1 MVDLAGTAPA
11 SCNRFLS
18 GVKLQFL
25 VPKEGVEPSC
35 LSTVD
40 FESTAY
46 AIPPL
51 GHYFWCSR
59 VESNYQRILTMDM
72 LCHLTTR
79 AF

>member
-35 LSTVD
+35 LSTMD

-46 AIPPL
+46 TIPPP
-51 GHYFWCSR
+51 GHKSIIADNLYFVNYKLFGADSR
-59 VESNYQRILTMDM
+59 I
-72 LCHLTTR
+72 
-79 AF
+79 